1 MQPNYNFY
9 GAMPYQQF
17 QQQQFNNQLIFIQ
30 SIEEA
35 QNYIVHSNRPVY
47 FRLNNGTDS
56 MFIEKRVDMN
66 GNIII
71 DYYKKINPQNNTQ
84 VQPNTEAMQ
93 FVSVN
98 EFEALKNEV
107 RRLQAMIMNTPNNNV
122 ENNNGGVVNE

>member
-9 GAMPYQQF
+9 GAMPYQQT
-17 QQQQFNNQLIFIQ
+17 QFNNQLIFIQ

-56 MFIEKRVDMN
+56 LFIEKRADMN
-66 GNIII
+66 GNIVIE
-71 DYYKKINPQNNTQ
+71 YYKKVNPQTNQQ
-84 VQPNTEAMQ
+84 VQPNNETMQ

-98 EFEALKNEV
+98 EFEALKNEFKK
-107 RRLQAMIMNTPNNNV
+107 LQALVMTTPMQHNEV
-122 ENNNGGVVNE
+122 GGANHE